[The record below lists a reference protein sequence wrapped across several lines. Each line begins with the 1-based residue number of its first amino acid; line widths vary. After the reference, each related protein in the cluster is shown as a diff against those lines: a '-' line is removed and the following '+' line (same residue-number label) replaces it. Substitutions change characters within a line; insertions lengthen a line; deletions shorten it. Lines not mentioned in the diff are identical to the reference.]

1 VDAEWSELLAQR
13 QGHRLDRGLGG
24 GVVAGALWA
33 DASTDGGE
41 VDDRAGA
48 PGPHRRQHRLD
59 RAGSAED
66 VGVEQPPDCFVLAF
80 LDGRAVAVAG
90 VVDEDVDCAE
100 AFLGCGDRRGD
111 LLVAGDV
118 ERNRESLVRTGV
130 GEALDLGDVAGGGDD
145 VVPAVE
151 RGLGEGSAES
161 GGAAGDEPR
170 RHGGSPSRR
179 QI

>member
-1 VDAEWSELLAQR
+1 MEE
-13 QGHRLDRGLGG
+13 RLTIVPERRALI
-24 GVVAGALWA
+24 AG
-33 DASTDGGE
+33 STDLI
-41 VDDRAGA
+41 VRAA
-48 PGPHRRQHRLD
+48 PKTWVSNSRRT
-59 RAGSAED
+59 ASSS
-66 VGVEQPPDCFVLAF
+66 PF